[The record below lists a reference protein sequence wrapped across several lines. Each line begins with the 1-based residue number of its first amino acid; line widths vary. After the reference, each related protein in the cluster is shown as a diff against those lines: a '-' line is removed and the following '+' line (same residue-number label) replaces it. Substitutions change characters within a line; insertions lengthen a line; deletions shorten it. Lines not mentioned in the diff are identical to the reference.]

1 MAEKGPHQPFRMTA
15 FFAILQRDFTLG
27 LRQGG
32 GAGAALAFMLSVL
45 VLIPLA
51 LGPDQNL
58 LRRLAP
64 GIMWLALLL
73 AVLLTA
79 ERIFQQDY
87 EDGTLDAFVG
97 IALPLELVTLAKA
110 LAHWL
115 SVGLPLAIIAP
126 LLGILINIETTAIP
140 VLMLAMIL
148 GSLSLSLL
156 AAIGGA
162 ITAGLRRGGLLVAL
176 LILPLYVP
184 VLVFGVSATLVET
197 GPSGSFNSLL
207 VQLAIT
213 MVSLVIQPWA
223 SAAALRA
230 YFR

>member
-1 MAEKGPHQPFRMTA
+1 MSA
-15 FFAILQRDFTLG
+15 FLALLKRDLLLG

-64 GIMWLALLL
+64 GVMWLSLLL

-87 EDGTLDAFVG
+87 EDGSLDVLTG
-97 IALPLELVTLAKA
+97 VSLPLELVTLAKA

-115 SVGLPLAIIAP
+115 SVGLPLAIMAP
-126 LLGILINIETTAIP
+126 LLGILINIETSSIP
-140 VLMLAMIL
+140 VLMLAMVL
-148 GSLSLSLL
+148 GSLALSLL

-162 ITAGLRRGGLLVAL
+162 MTAGLRRGGLLVAL

-184 VLVFGVSATLVET
+184 VLIFGVSATLVSSGPTNST
-197 GPSGSFNSLL
+197 GSLL
-207 VQLAIT
+207 MLTAVTL
-213 MVSLVIQPWA
+213 VSLVIQPWG

-230 YFR
+230 YLR

>member
-1 MAEKGPHQPFRMTA
+1 MTP
-15 FFAILQRDFTLG
+15 FFAILKRDIILG

-32 GAGAALAFMLSVL
+32 GAGAAVAFMLAVL

-64 GIMWLALLL
+64 GIMWLSLLL
-73 AVLLTA
+73 AVLLTS

-87 EDGTLDAFVG
+87 EDGTLDALVG
-97 IALPLELVTLAKA
+97 IALPLEFITLAKA
-110 LAHWL
+110 IAHWL

-126 LLGILINIETTAIP
+126 LLGILINIDVSAIP
-140 VLMLAMIL
+140 LLMLAMLL

-156 AAIGGA
+156 ASIGGA

-184 VLVFGVSATLVET
+184 VLIFGLSVTLAET
-197 GPSGSFNSLL
+197 GPSSSLNSLL
-207 VQLAIT
+207 VLAAMTLIA
-213 MVSLVIQPWA
+213 LVIQPWA

>member
-1 MAEKGPHQPFRMTA
+1 MSA
-15 FFAILQRDFTLG
+15 FLALLKRDLLLG

-64 GIMWLALLL
+64 GVMWLSLLL

-87 EDGTLDAFVG
+87 EDGSLDVLTG
-97 IALPLELVTLAKA
+97 VSLPLELVTLAKA

-115 SVGLPLAIIAP
+115 SVGLPLAIMAP
-126 LLGILINIETTAIP
+126 LLGILINIETSSIP
-140 VLMLAMIL
+140 VLMLAMVL
-148 GSLSLSLL
+148 GSLALSLL

-162 ITAGLRRGGLLVAL
+162 MTAGLRRGGLLVAL

-184 VLVFGVSATLVET
+184 VLIFGVSATLVSSGPASST
-197 GPSGSFNSLL
+197 GSLL
-207 VQLAIT
+207 MLTAVTL
-213 MVSLVIQPWA
+213 VSLVIQPWG

-230 YFR
+230 YLR

>member
-1 MAEKGPHQPFRMTA
+1 MKA
-15 FFAILQRDFTLG
+15 FAAILRRDVTLG

-32 GAGAALAFMLSVL
+32 GAGAALAFILAVL
-45 VLIPLA
+45 VLVPLA

-64 GIMWLALLL
+64 GLMWLSLLL
-73 AVLLTA
+73 AILLTA
-79 ERIFQQDY
+79 ERIFQQDH
-87 EDGTLDAFVG
+87 EDGTLDAFAT
-97 IALPLELVTLAKA
+97 IALPLEFVTLAKA

-115 SVGLPLAIIAP
+115 TVGLPLAVMAP
-126 LLGILINIETTAIP
+126 FVGILINIETSVVP
-140 VLMLAMIL
+140 RLLLAMLL

-176 LILPLYVP
+176 LVLPLYVP
-184 VLVFGVSATLVET
+184 VLVFGLSATQAAASPD
-197 GPSGSFNSLL
+197 GGASALL
-207 VQLAIT
+207 VLLAIT
-213 MVSLVIQPWA
+213 LVALVVQPWA

-230 YFR
+230 YLR

>member
-1 MAEKGPHQPFRMTA
+1 VFMTS
-15 FFAILQRDFTLG
+15 FLAILKRDIALG

-32 GAGAALAFMLSVL
+32 GAGSALAFMLSVL
-45 VLIPLA
+45 VLVPLA

-64 GIMWLALLL
+64 GIMWLSLLL

-87 EDGTLDAFVG
+87 EDGTLDALVG

-115 SVGLPLAIIAP
+115 SVGLPLAIMAP
-126 LLGILINIETTAIP
+126 LLGILVNVETASIP
-140 VLMLAMIL
+140 LLMLAMVL

-156 AAIGGA
+156 AAIGGS

-184 VLVFGVSATLVET
+184 VLVFGVSSTLATT
-197 GPSGSFNSLL
+197 GPSGSFSSLL
-207 VQLAIT
+207 IQLAIT

-223 SAAALRA
+223 SAAALRS